1 MKHAAHFSVCY
12 SLREYK
18 LGAKNMCYHIHFYTK
33 MMKLYVFHADKT
45 LYITFKYGDDILKKI
60 YSALV
65 PISMGRLWFHLKPT
79 FGQCNIFGFTS
90 IKYTCTMYMQSC
102 IDVYAVKCTYHNIY
116 MKFKYTYIC
125 SYGHVFMQW
134 IKVHI
139 FTWICSI
146 VNVP

>member
-18 LGAKNMCYHIHFYTK
+18 LGAKNMCYYIHFYTK

-45 LYITFKYGDDILKKI
+45 LYITFKYGDDIPKKNLF
-60 YSALV
+60 SSCTHLNGQTL
-65 PISMGRLWFHLKPT
+65 ISPETNLW
-79 FGQCNIFGFTS
+79 QCNISGFTC